1 MKHIIADERLRQQA
15 LVGNKFAQQKRMAE
29 RGIPVPPFFC
39 LSAELYDE
47 VFAPLRGPVREV
59 LARVDFDQDASLR
72 KACEDIQLRF
82 EAIEF
87 SPARERAILCA
98 FDAHFGVG
106 GVVSVRSATLGG
118 RAEESEDSLENPFA
132 GMADSFL
139 YIRRGAILDK
149 IRQCWASGF
158 SPRSVLYRRWHGI
171 DPCSF
176 SIAVG
181 IQEMVAGERSFVMFT
196 CEPNTGAPTTLVAA
210 GYGIG
215 AGVVQE
221 KVAVDH
227 YFICAKGGVFRRE
240 VALKTESLGSDGRA
254 DGQLVTSPV
263 PVELQGAPCLS
274 DAELIELTTLGRRI
288 EELFGHPQ
296 DIEGTFSAD
305 GRVHVL
311 QARPIAFDVRRRS
324 IWSNANITESF
335 PGTSTALTY
344 SFARTFYRII
354 FYDLYR
360 RFGVSADALN
370 NHHEQLDRM
379 VGYIGGRLYYCVS
392 NWYTLHGLIALF
404 PLFREPWEKMM
415 GLPAQPAWGRAGV
428 EAPLL
433 QMCRRVWPLLRL
445 AGQFGTHERNMRE
458 FGSWW
463 SELIRPLRGPL
474 PEDEL
479 VLVSTLQR
487 VLREV
492 GNHWGL
498 TLINDAFL
506 ILVSKVVAS
515 CLARWMPAAPPGLHS
530 DLLCGGDENVSVSI
544 MLSVARF
551 AERARESP
559 TLLEA
564 LERRSSRE
572 VWAALEAGEFE
583 AGLRDALREHVSRY
597 GDRGLRELELAQPS
611 LRDTPWLLLEMT
623 REYVRRG
630 VTAAGLQA
638 SEEEARAR
646 AEIQLEHALQARWR
660 RLILEQ
666 LLAVQRRLIL
676 HRENSRYMR
685 SELFGFV
692 KRCFRKLGEQL
703 AARGALARPEDV
715 FHLTQHEVIGYV
727 DGTGVTEDLRALAEL
742 RRAELS
748 ELERS
753 EPPMYFTALG
763 RVRNR
768 VTTEPSADRHEGA
781 VLRGLGSS
789 SGLVRGRA
797 CVVRDPL
804 ASPPPAAGSILVARE
819 TDPGWLFLMLAS
831 KGIVVERGT
840 MLSHTA
846 ITGRKLGIPTV
857 VAVPDAMR
865 RIPDGA
871 WIEIDGATGVVKILE
886 QAA

>member
-1 MKHIIADERLRQQA
+1 MKHIITDERLQQRA
-15 LVGNKFAQQKRMAE
+15 LVGNKFAQQKLMAE

-47 VFAPLRGPVREV
+47 VFAPLRRPVSDV
-59 LARVDFDQDASLR
+59 LARVDFNQEASLR
-72 KACEDIQLRF
+72 EACDDIQSRF
-82 EAIEF
+82 AAIDL
-87 SPARERAILCA
+87 SPALRAAILSA
-98 FDAHFGVG
+98 FDSHFGAS
-106 GVVSVRSATLGG
+106 GVVSVRSSTLGG

-149 IRQCWASGF
+149 IRRCWASGF
-158 SPRSVLYRRWHGI
+158 TSRSVLYRRWHGI

-181 IQEMVAGERSFVMFT
+181 IQQMVGGERSFVMFT
-196 CEPNTGAPTTLVAA
+196 CEPNTGAPNTLVAA

-227 YFICAKGGVFRRE
+227 YFVCPRDGVYRRE
-240 VALKTESLGSDGRA
+240 VALKTERLGSDGLA
-254 DGQLVTSPV
+254 DGHLVPSSV
-263 PVELQGAPCLS
+263 PIELQDAPCLS
-274 DAELIELTTLGRRI
+274 DGELTELTALGQKI
-288 EELFGHPQ
+288 EGLFGHPQ
-296 DIEGTFSAD
+296 DIEGTFSSD

-311 QARPIAFDVRRRS
+311 QSRPIAIDVRGRS

-344 SFARTFYRII
+344 SFARVFYRII

-370 NHHEQLDRM
+370 DHHDQLDRM

-415 GLPAQPAWGRAGV
+415 GLPAQPSFGRARRG
-428 EAPLL
+428 APLALL
-433 QMCRRVWPLLRL
+433 QMCRFAPALLRL
-445 AGQFGTHERNMRE
+445 AGQFAAHDRNMRE

-463 SELIRPLRGPL
+463 TGLITPLRGAL

-479 VLVSTLQR
+479 AIVNTLQS

-492 GNHWGL
+492 GNHWGV

-506 ILVSKVVAS
+506 ILVSKAAAS
-515 CLARWMPAAPPGLHS
+515 CLVRWVPAAPPGLHS
-530 DLLCGGDENVSVSI
+530 DLLCGGEENVSVSV
-544 MLSVARF
+544 MLSAVRF
-551 AERARESP
+551 AERASECPS
-559 TLLEA
+559 LLAA
-564 LERRSSRE
+564 LESRSARE
-572 VWAALEAGEFE
+572 VWAALERGEFE
-583 AGLRDALREHVSRY
+583 AGLRDAFREHVSRY

-611 LRDTPWLLLEMT
+611 LRDTPWVLLEMT
-623 REYVRRG
+623 REYVRSG
-630 VTAAGLQA
+630 VSAVGLQTN
-638 SEEEARAR
+638 EEKVRACAEAR
-646 AEIQLEHALQARWR
+646 LQNLLQVRWR
-660 RLILEQ
+660 RVILRQ
-666 LLAVQRRLIL
+666 LLAAQRRLIL

-692 KRCFRKLGEQL
+692 KRSFRKLGEKL
-703 AARGALARPEDV
+703 AARGVLARPEDV
-715 FHLTQHEVIGYV
+715 VQLTQHEVIGYI
-727 DGTGVTEDLRALAEL
+727 DGTGVNENLRALAEL
-742 RRAELS
+742 RRDELV

-753 EPPMYFTALG
+753 EPPMYFTSQG
-763 RVRNR
+763 QVRDWA
-768 VTTEPSADRHEGA
+768 TTKTSTARDEGA

-789 SGLVRGRA
+789 SGTVRARA
-797 CVVRDPL
+797 CVVRDPV
-804 ASPPPAAGSILVARE
+804 ASPPPAAGMILVARE

-871 WIEIDGATGVVKILE
+871 LIEIDGATGVVRIL
-886 QAA
+886 